1 MYEWTS
7 VQSTVV
13 LSLPLSHSP
22 TLETF
27 YVSLQQLMKI
37 YIRTDWNLPGI
48 DCVWTPVIAL
58 SLNHSY
64 PLTSTTISRF
74 LLNATRFLRIMIH
87 SQEHCNIHCSRNS
100 LEHLFR
106 VMTANTQVF
115 KRTPHD
121 NFTTSTHACSLYT
134 TTTTL
139 LSVLSILTCLELAIT
154 WPAAAFNLTTQAAT
168 TDLHLHMYTTFKP
181 HPLHTPHMLTHHILV
196 HLSGCSWVCPQN
208 GTLLAARS

>member
-1 MYEWTS
+1 MLHQVKTHYSCTLLFLMY
-7 VQSTVV
+7 V
-13 LSLPLSHSP
+13 LLAIQIYHLSCTYMSLHPLNCHARWP
-22 TLETF
+22 HPH
-27 YVSLQQLMKI
+27 QL
-37 YIRTDWNLPGI
+37 
-48 DCVWTPVIAL
+48 C
-58 SLNHSY
+58 LNSM
-64 PLTSTTISRF
+64 P
-74 LLNATRFLRIMIH
+74 
-87 SQEHCNIHCSRNS
+87 
-100 LEHLFR
+100 
-106 VMTANTQVF
+106 ANTQVF
-115 KRTPHD
+115 HHTPHN
-121 NFTTSTHACSLYT
+121 NFTTSTHALIYT